1 MLISPERNRPERRST
16 PLTLTR
22 PGRLGLGS
30 KGVGKGLV
38 IEKAP
43 PKPGSRGLGRAAAVR
58 RRLNDG
64 VQDRY
69 VGIQSLRNG
78 SGQTRGG
85 LAGEPLPVQGRVCAK
100 VLNSGDIYNS
110 EQLSKVPGF
119 TDLPRIPGPR

>member
-43 PKPGSRGLGRAAAVR
+43 LSL
-58 RRLNDG
+58 G
-64 VQDRY
+64 VQALDGQR
-69 VGIQSLRNG
+69 L
-78 SGQTRGG
+78 SGG
-85 LAGEPLPVQGRVCAK
+85 V
-100 VLNSGDIYNS
+100 
-110 EQLSKVPGF
+110 
-119 TDLPRIPGPR
+119 